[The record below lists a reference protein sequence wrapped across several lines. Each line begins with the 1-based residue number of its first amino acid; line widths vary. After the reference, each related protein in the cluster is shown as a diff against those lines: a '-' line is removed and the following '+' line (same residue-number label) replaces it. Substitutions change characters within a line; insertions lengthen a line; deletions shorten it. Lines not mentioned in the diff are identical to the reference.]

1 MCSID
6 TVATPEYPK
15 KYAWDFTTNGVFYRI
30 IDESNH
36 YVAVTYDC
44 KVINTYS
51 GDHKYCGY
59 SGSVTIPS
67 TVKNSSTG
75 ITYTVIE
82 IDAGAFS
89 GDAKIVDSGEP
100 TTEITSVT
108 FPSTIRKIGIGAFSG
123 CINLTSV
130 YNLGTS
136 SVSEIGDNAF
146 NGCTKLS
153 SISLPSTLTTIGA
166 SAFRGCSKI
175 SSLALPSSV
184 KSIGASAFY
193 GCSGLTSISIPNNVT
208 SIAEST
214 FYACSN
220 LSSITI
226 PSTVTSIGTNAFTST
241 SWYKN
246 QGEGLVILSN
256 CLLGYKGTV
265 PSSLS
270 IPSGIRLIAD
280 GALSNENLITSLS
293 IPSTVVYFGK
303 SAFCDCQG
311 LTTIT
316 SNITTPSSCVYG
328 SYVFYG
334 CSSSCKLRVPAG
346 KTSTYRSVSA
356 WSKFT
361 NNIVEQY
368 VSSVSFDKPTES
380 VQVGK
385 TLTLTPTVLAENAE
399 NKSLTWSSTNT
410 DVATVSSS
418 GVVTAKAVGTTTIK
432 AEATDGSGKYATC
445 TVTVT
450 PVYVSSI
457 SLNQSSQT
465 LYTGGTVTL
474 TATISPTNATN
485 KSVKW
490 SSSNA
495 GIASVSSAGV
505 VTANKAG
512 TATITATAADGSG
525 KTATCTITVKQ
536 KATSI
541 SLNKTSETIYI
552 NDNLQLTATVG
563 PDDATDKSVTW
574 SSNNTSVATVSSD
587 GKVTGVG
594 AGTATITAKTTDGS
608 ALTATCTVTVN
619 EARITKIT
627 FDIKSKEIHQY
638 ENFTITPTFTP
649 DNASNKNLTW
659 SSDDETVAT
668 VENGVVTGVGVGE
681 TTIMAVAQDGSN
693 KFAFCSVT
701 VLPNYAESISLD
713 LTSKLLNPG
722 ETVTLKATVLP
733 ATTTDKSVTW
743 TSADEKVATVAADG
757 KVTAVGAG
765 TTTITAKTNDGT
777 NLSASCTISVTGN
790 STIVNSSNVT
800 TYLDIKTGSTLTLTD
815 GSIYNINI
823 AEEVEGVNVEYNRV
837 YKNTKWQPWFT
848 PFDVAIT
855 SDMAADFE
863 FAKFAGAFMDEEGVM
878 YITVVKLN
886 AGDVVKANIPYMVKA
901 LNTDGSTALTMTV
914 PSTTV
919 RKTVE
924 TECQMMQSSELNFK
938 YCGIYNQKVSTTE
951 DLGWYYYSANFTYS
965 KCTKAGTKINP
976 FRFVMYITERYDS
989 PYGAYSPASE
999 IKVLT
1004 IGEDD
1009 ATAIEGTYNRSNLD
1023 NDAIY
1028 DLTGRKVGADFK
1040 GIVIKNGKKMLQK

>member
-1 MCSID
+1 MTTIGACAFANCTGLKFITTKIKDPNSCLYG
-6 TVATPEYPK
+6 ATFFENVS
-15 KYAWDFTTNGVFYRI
+15 TTTKLVVPVGTTSAYQ
-30 IDESNH
+30 
-36 YVAVTYDC
+36 
-44 KVINTYS
+44 
-51 GDHKYCGY
+51 
-59 SGSVTIPS
+59 
-67 TVKNSSTG
+67 NSSYWNYFTN
-75 ITYTVIE
+75 
-82 IDAGAFS
+82 
-89 GDAKIVDSGEP
+89 IVE
-100 TTEITSVT
+100 EYV
-108 FPSTIRKIGIGAFSG
+108 
-123 CINLTSV
+123 
-130 YNLGTS
+130 
-136 SVSEIGDNAF
+136 
-146 NGCTKLS
+146 S
-153 SISLPSTLTTIGA
+153 SISLDMT
-166 SAFRGCSKI
+166 
-175 SSLALPSSV
+175 
-184 KSIGASAFY
+184 
-193 GCSGLTSISIPNNVT
+193 
-208 SIAEST
+208 
-214 FYACSN
+214 
-220 LSSITI
+220 
-226 PSTVTSIGTNAFTST
+226 
-241 SWYKN
+241 
-246 QGEGLVILSN
+246 
-256 CLLGYKGTV
+256 
-265 PSSLS
+265 
-270 IPSGIRLIAD
+270 
-280 GALSNENLITSLS
+280 
-293 IPSTVVYFGK
+293 
-303 SAFCDCQG
+303 
-311 LTTIT
+311 
-316 SNITTPSSCVYG
+316 
-328 SYVFYG
+328 
-334 CSSSCKLRVPAG
+334 
-346 KTSTYRSVSA
+346 SVS
-356 WSKFT
+356 
-361 NNIVEQY
+361 VL
-368 VSSVSFDKPTES
+368 
-380 VQVGK
+380 VGN
-385 TLTLTPTVLAENAE
+385 TLTLTPTVLAPNAD
-399 NKSLTWSSTNT
+399 NKSLSWTTTNPDVASVSST
-410 DVATVSSS
+410 
-418 GVVTAKAVGTTTIK
+418 GVVTAKKGGVATITAK
-432 AEATDGSGKYATC
+432 ATDGSGKSASC
-445 TVTVT
+445 TVTVKQHVT
-450 PVYVSSI
+450 SI
-457 SLNQSSQT
+457 SLSETSKDIYINDN
-465 LYTGGTVTL
+465 LPL
-474 TATISPTNATN
+474 TATVNPSDATD
-485 KSVKW
+485 KSVSW
-490 SSSNA
+490 SSSNS
-495 GIASVSSAGV
+495 GIASVSSTGV
-505 VTANKAG
+505 VTGLSTG
-512 TATITATAADGSG
+512 TATITATANDGSG
-525 KTATCTITVKQ
+525 KSASCTVTVKQ
-536 KATSI
+536 HVTSI
-541 SLNKTSETIYI
+541 SLSETSKTIYN
-552 NDNLQLTATVG
+552 NDKMTLIATVG
-563 PDDATDKSVTW
+563 PSDATDKSVTW
-574 SSNNTSVATVSSD
+574 SSSNSDIASVSST
-587 GKVTGVG
+587 GVVTGIS
-594 AGTATITAKTTDGS
+594 AGTATITATANDGS
-608 ALTATCTVTVN
+608 GKTATCNITVKQYVTSISLSDTSKDIYINDNLPLTATVDPSDATDKSVAWSSSNSSIASVSSTGVVTGLSAGTATITVTANDGSRVSASCVVN
-619 EARITKIT
+619 VLEARITKIV

-823 AEEVEGVNVEYNRV
+823 AEEVEDVNVEYNRV

>member
-1 MCSID
+1 MKTIKQISLLCLFWMIGMSVWAQD
-6 TVATPEYPK
+6 DGYYKVDNLWYMWD
-15 KYAWDFTTNGVFYRI
+15 KYTNGYSV
-30 IDESNH
+30 
-36 YVAVTYDC
+36 VAPQHDDKYSG
-44 KVINTYS
+44 YS
-51 GDHKYCGY
+51 GDIVIPSSINIDGVDYIVTSIWGAFTHTTKIT
-59 SGSVTIPS
+59 SITIPN
-67 TVKNSSTG
+67 TVECMYGDPFEGCTGLISINIPNSLTMFESWEGLFNGCTNLVN
-75 ITYTVIE
+75 I
-82 IDAGAFS
+82 
-89 GDAKIVDSGEP
+89 IVDSGNPSYDSRNNCNAIIETRTNKLIAGCRNTVIP
-100 TTEITSVT
+100 NTVTSIGNYAFKDCTSLTSITIPNSVT
-108 FPSTIRKIGIGAFSG
+108 SIGSSSFEG
-123 CINLTSV
+123 CS
-130 YNLGTS
+130 
-136 SVSEIGDNAF
+136 
-146 NGCTKLS
+146 KLS
-153 SISLPSTLTTIGA
+153 SISI
-166 SAFRGCSKI
+166 
-175 SSLALPSSV
+175 PSSV
-184 KSIGASAFY
+184 NSIGA
-193 GCSGLTSISIPNNVT
+193 
-208 SIAEST
+208 
-214 FYACSN
+214 
-220 LSSITI
+220 
-226 PSTVTSIGTNAFTST
+226 NAFTST
-241 SWYKN
+241 GWYNN
-246 QGEGLVILSN
+246 QSEGFLVLSN
-256 CLLGYKGTV
+256 CLLGYKGTA
-265 PSSLS
+265 PSSLT
-270 IPSGIRLIAD
+270 IPSGTRLVAD
-280 GALSNENLITSLS
+280 QVLYYKSQISSLT
-293 IPSTVVYFGK
+293 IPSSVAIFGDF
-303 SAFCDCQG
+303 AFCGCTG
-311 LTTIT
+311 LATIT
-316 SNITTPSSCVYG
+316 SNITNPSSCVYG
-328 SYVFYG
+328 SSLFSG
-334 CSSSCKLRVPAG
+334 INSSCKLRVPAST
-346 KTSTYRSVSA
+346 TSTYQSTSA
-356 WSKFT
+356 WRTFT

-399 NKSLTWSSTNT
+399 NKSLTWSSSNT

-418 GVVTAKAVGTTTIK
+418 GIVTAKAVGTTTIK

-474 TATISPTNATN
+474 TATVSPTNATN

-495 GIASVSSAGV
+495 DVASVSSAGV

-536 KATSI
+536 YATSI
-541 SLNKTSETIYI
+541 SLDKTSETIYI

-574 SSNNTSVATVSSD
+574 SSNNTSVATVSSS
-587 GKVTGVG
+587 GKVTGIG

-619 EARITKIT
+619 EARITKIV

-722 ETVTLKATVLP
+722 EAVTLMATVLP

-743 TSADEKVATVAADG
+743 TSTDEKVATVAADG

-800 TYLDIKTGSTLTLTD
+800 SYLDIKTGSTLTLTD

-823 AEEVEGVNVEYNRV
+823 AEEIEGVNVEYNRV

-863 FAKFAGAFMDEEGVM
+863 FAKFAGAFMDEDGVM

-951 DLGWYYYSANFTYS
+951 DLGWYYFSANFTYS

-976 FRFVMYITERYDS
+976 FRFVMYITERDDS
-989 PYGAYSPASE
+989 PYATYAPASE

-1004 IGEDD
+1004 IGEDNI
-1009 ATAIEGTYNRSNLD
+1009 TAIEEIYNRANLGD
-1023 NDAIY
+1023 DAAY
-1028 DLTGRKVGADFK
+1028 DLTGRKVGPNFK

>member
-541 SLNKTSETIYI
+541 SLNKPH
-552 NDNLQLTATVG
+552 N
-563 PDDATDKSVTW
+563 PK
-574 SSNNTSVATVSSD
+574 
-587 GKVTGVG
+587 K
-594 AGTATITAKTTDGS
+594 
-608 ALTATCTVTVN
+608 
-619 EARITKIT
+619 
-627 FDIKSKEIHQY
+627 
-638 ENFTITPTFTP
+638 
-649 DNASNKNLTW
+649 LTW
-659 SSDDETVAT
+659 R
-668 VENGVVTGVGVGE
+668 
-681 TTIMAVAQDGSN
+681 
-693 KFAFCSVT
+693 K
-701 VLPNYAESISLD
+701 
-713 LTSKLLNPG
+713 
-722 ETVTLKATVLP
+722 
-733 ATTTDKSVTW
+733 KSR
-743 TSADEKVATVAADG
+743 
-757 KVTAVGAG
+757 
-765 TTTITAKTNDGT
+765 
-777 NLSASCTISVTGN
+777 GN
-790 STIVNSSNVT
+790 
-800 TYLDIKTGSTLTLTD
+800 
-815 GSIYNINI
+815 
-823 AEEVEGVNVEYNRV
+823 RR
-837 YKNTKWQPWFT
+837 
-848 PFDVAIT
+848 
-855 SDMAADFE
+855 
-863 FAKFAGAFMDEEGVM
+863 
-878 YITVVKLN
+878 
-886 AGDVVKANIPYMVKA
+886 
-901 LNTDGSTALTMTV
+901 
-914 PSTTV
+914 
-919 RKTVE
+919 RKH
-924 TECQMMQSSELNFK
+924 Q
-938 YCGIYNQKVSTTE
+938 I
-951 DLGWYYYSANFTYS
+951 
-965 KCTKAGTKINP
+965 
-976 FRFVMYITERYDS
+976 
-989 PYGAYSPASE
+989 
-999 IKVLT
+999 
-1004 IGEDD
+1004 
-1009 ATAIEGTYNRSNLD
+1009 
-1023 NDAIY
+1023 
-1028 DLTGRKVGADFK
+1028 
-1040 GIVIKNGKKMLQK
+1040 